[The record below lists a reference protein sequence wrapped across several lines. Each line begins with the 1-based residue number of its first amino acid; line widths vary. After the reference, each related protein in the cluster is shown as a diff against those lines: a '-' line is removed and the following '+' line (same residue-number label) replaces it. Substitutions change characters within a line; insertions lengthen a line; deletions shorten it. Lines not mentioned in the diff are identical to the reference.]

1 MIHLALSLQA
11 WGTPEFKSILK
22 REIEGLDAGLLP
34 LQAGLS
40 QSSHVLDEPFEAV
53 VLGVS
58 EVGGAIS
65 ARVGIFYAG
74 IVAGCSCADD
84 PTPIE
89 AQNEYCE
96 VLFEIDPSTA
106 ATRIALLP
114 D

>member
-1 MIHLALSLQA
+1 MIHLTQSRQA
-11 WGTPEFKSILK
+11 WGTPDFKAVLK

-40 QSSHVLDEPFEAV
+40 YSSHVLDEKFEAV
-53 VLGVS
+53 VLGVA
-58 EVGGAIS
+58 EEGGAIR

-96 VLFEIDPSTA
+96 IQLDIDLASAETQ
-106 ATRIALLP
+106 IALLS